1 VIGALGPWEITKNM
15 AGLDASCLPWLR
27 QRDVALLAGESPQDA
42 VPVLGDPTGLP
53 VHNFVL
59 SYLGAQLIDNAS
71 LDAVAEAAA
80 ARNRWEFLFTMA
92 PLALRGGTGSP
103 VNPIATF

>member
-1 VIGALGPWEITKNM
+1 
-15 AGLDASCLPWLR
+15 
-27 QRDVALLAGESPQDA
+27 
-42 VPVLGDPTGLP
+42 
-53 VHNFVL
+53 
-59 SYLGAQLIDNAS
+59 LIDNAS

-92 PLALRGGTGSP
+92 PLALRGGTGSL

>member
-1 VIGALGPWEITKNM
+1 MNAAYSLGTRLTNSFAKYGMCVAMRGVEGG
-15 AGLDASCLPWLR
+15 GLVD
-27 QRDVALLAGESPQDA
+27 
-42 VPVLGDPTGLP
+42 GLP

-59 SYLGAQLIDNAS
+59 IYLGVQLIDNAS

-80 ARNRWEFLFTMA
+80 ARNRWEFLFTTA

>member
-1 VIGALGPWEITKNM
+1 MV
-15 AGLDASCLPWLR
+15 
-27 QRDVALLAGESPQDA
+27 LLAGESPQDA
-42 VPVLGDPTGLP
+42 VPVLGDLTGLP

-59 SYLGAQLIDNAS
+59 IYLGAQLIDNAS